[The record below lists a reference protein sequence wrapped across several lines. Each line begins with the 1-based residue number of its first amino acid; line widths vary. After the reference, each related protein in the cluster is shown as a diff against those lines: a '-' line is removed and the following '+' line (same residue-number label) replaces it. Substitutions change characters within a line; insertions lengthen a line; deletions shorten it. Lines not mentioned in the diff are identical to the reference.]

1 MLSICS
7 DGVLNVDPRE
17 RIETFTAPESKPQSE
32 LDKLY
37 VCTYIQEG
45 QASKL
50 LEEDKIVYTVS
61 SI

>member
-1 MLSICS
+1 MLSIGS

-37 VCTYIQEG
+37 VHMYLHRKGKQ
-45 QASKL
+45 
-50 LEEDKIVYTVS
+50 VS
-61 SI
+61 CWQRTK